1 TRPPAPPALPASSGP
16 LSAPTTEGWI
26 SSEFGMRF
34 HPIDR
39 VWRLHS
45 GRDYAAPCG
54 TPLKAAA
61 SGVVIDAGFNSGYGN
76 RVVIDHGVIGGV
88 HLVTTYNHM
97 ESIRTRGGSVQRG
110 QVVGYEGSTGKSNG
124 CHLHF
129 EVYEDGEF
137 VDPRNYL

>member
-1 TRPPAPPALPASSGP
+1 M
-16 LSAPTTEGWI
+16 

-54 TPLKAAA
+54 TPIKAAA
-61 SGVVIDAGFNSGYGN
+61 AGVVIESGYRGGYGN

-88 HLVTTYNHM
+88 HLATSYSHL
-97 ESIRTRGGSVQRG
+97 ESIRTRGGSVARG
-110 QVVGYEGSTGKSNG
+110 QVVGYEGSTGNSNG